1 MPRRQKQV
9 VTKSTG
15 LALEVPVI
23 EFLDKWKVQQKAKDR
38 SAVLN
43 LLIREFA
50 SIKGVQI
57 PSAAIQPSLPLQV
70 PARE

>member
-1 MPRRQKQV
+1 MPRKKLVITR
-9 VTKSTG
+9 STG

-23 EFLDKWKVQQKAKDR
+23 EFLDKWKVQQRAQDR

-50 SIKGVQI
+50 LSKGIPI
-57 PSAAIQPSLPLQV
+57 PSAAIQPTLAFNGQAP
-70 PARE
+70 E

>member
-1 MPRRQKQV
+1 MPRKKLV

-23 EFLDKWKVQQKAKDR
+23 EFLDKWKLQQRARDR

-43 LLIREFA
+43 LIIREFA
-50 SIKGVQI
+50 TLKGVQI
-57 PSAAIQPSLPLQV
+57 PSAAIQPSLAIHV